1 MNRILVAEGEESIR
15 MLYVNELTEEGYDV
29 ITSSDGSQLMELIA
43 QKKPDLIVLDVW
55 LSEYSGLDLFQNIRN
70 TYYNLP
76 VILCTVYQSFKY
88 DPKPVAYGCHVVRS
102 TDLSDLKL
110 KVKMA
115 IEVGSQAPH
124 KNDALIM

>member
-1 MNRILVAEGEESIR
+1 MNKILIVDDDETIR
-15 MLYVNELTEEGYDV
+15 MLYADELTEEGYDV
-29 ITSSDGSQLMELIA
+29 IASSDGSQLMELIA

-55 LSEYSGLDLFQNIRN
+55 LGEYSGLDLFQDIQN

-76 VILCTVYQSFKY
+76 VILCTVYLSFKY
-88 DPKPVAYGCHVVRS
+88 DPKPVASGYYVVRS

-124 KNDALIM
+124 KNNAK